1 MKTFQKMGGIA
12 ALIEAGTFVVGFVL
26 LFTLLA
32 PLAEGNLDPVE
43 NVAFLAE
50 NQTIIYIWNLIIYVV
65 FGLFLVVLELA
76 LFDRLKTDPP
86 ILAQIATAYGL
97 IWAGLVIAAGM
108 VANIGTGVVV
118 SLLNTNPAQA
128 GSAWLAIDTVRN
140 GLGGGNEIVGGV
152 WVLLVSLAA
161 LQTKRLPKALNIFGI
176 IIGFAGLATIVPP
189 LGEIGGAI
197 FGLGLIVWF
206 IWLGI
211 VMLRSA

>member
-12 ALIEAGTFVVGFVL
+12 ALIEAGTFVFGFVF

-32 PLAEGNLDPVE
+32 PLAEGNLDSVE
-43 NVAFLAE
+43 NVTFLAK

-65 FGLFLVVLELA
+65 FGLFLVVLALA
-76 LFDRLKTDPP
+76 LFDRLKTDSPT
-86 ILAQIATAYGL
+86 LAQIATAYGL

-118 SLLNTNPAQA
+118 TLYDTNPAQA

-152 WVLLVSLAA
+152 WVLLVSWAA
-161 LQTKRLPKALNIFGI
+161 LQTRELPKALNFFGI
-176 IIGFAGLATIVPP
+176 IIGVAGLITIVPA

-206 IWLGI
+206 VWVGI
-211 VMLRSA
+211 VMLRTT